1 MAIQE
6 QMEMFKNSD
15 EDVELLQE
23 GGGVDTQSGNAVPLG
38 GTQEGVRDDI
48 SANVSEGEMVIP
60 AEVVRYHGVE
70 AFMQMRDQAMMGY
83 KKMEAMGQ
91 FGNPDEAKIPN
102 DSMFN
107 ANGLPFSVVDLEYV
121 DDEAGPMEEPS
132 ARYGGMP
139 AFQTGGVV
147 PVATQ
152 GTVPTT
158 SFLQQPQTTPITA
171 VNQITGQPV
180 TTGSTTFAP
189 APTANLTVP
198 TSFTP
203 TTLAGVNPTTTPLP
217 VAGTTAPVGT
227 PTLPSFGT
235 VSAGTTSINFFRNEA
250 GEVIQ
255 IPVLNGRQTFEAP
268 EGFVRFDP
276 DKPEVPSEFPGP
288 TTPEA
293 DRPVSEG
300 RKEEE
305 EIFTPGTPE
314 ESEQPGG
321 RHGPPEVPEFE
332 NLDEMFN
339 AIADQFGGG
348 TTGPTGDTTS
358 PGAIGGGGQ
367 GGGDD
372 TGPGGEDTGPGVG
385 GSNDGTG
392 SDDTGPGGGPGEG
405 DTGPGPGPGTSG
417 IGGTVG
423 SPTGTDD
430 TGQGGEDTG
439 PGDGP
444 GPGGGG
450 GGGTGGTDGIGGG
463 GTGGGDDTGNGDGGG
478 DGGGDGSV
486 ICTEL
491 LKQNL
496 LSKDLY
502 NLETFYADKYIS
514 EYTVNGYRFWAVP
527 YVKLMRK
534 SKLACKLVAPLATA
548 WGTEVISQYSKD
560 KKIKGSILG
569 KILRLSGEPLCYIIG
584 RLIKNVD
591 YKILYVKEGKNY
603 G

>member
-139 AFQTGGVV
+139 AFQSGGVV
-147 PVATQ
+147 PTVTQ
-152 GTVPTT
+152 GTIPTT

-276 DKPEVPSEFPGP
+276 DNPEVPSDFPGP
-288 TTPEA
+288 VTPEA
-293 DRPVSEG
+293 DRPVPEG
-300 RKEEE
+300 RKEE
-305 EIFTPGTPE
+305 EIFTPGGLE
-314 ESEQPGG
+314 EDEQPGG
-321 RHGPPEVPEFE
+321 KYGPPEVPEYETFE
-332 NLDEMFN
+332 EMFD
-339 AIADQFGGG
+339 AISDQFGGG
-348 TTGPTGDTTS
+348 TPGPTGGTTS
-358 PGAIGGGGQ
+358 PGAIGGGGL

-372 TGPGGEDTGPGVG
+372 TGGPGGEDTGPGVG

-392 SDDTGPGGGPGEG
+392 SDDTGPGGTGTGEG
-405 DTGPGPGPGTSG
+405 DTGPGPGPGTGG

-423 SPTGTDD
+423 SSTGTDD
-430 TGQGGEDTG
+430 TGQGGGDTG

-444 GPGGGG
+444 GPGTG
-450 GGGTGGTDGIGGG
+450 GGTDGIGGG
-463 GTGGGDDTGNGDGGG
+463 GTGGGDDTGDGDGGGG

-502 NLETFYADKYIS
+502 SLETFYTDKYIS

-534 SKLACKLVAPLATA
+534 SKLACKLMAPLATA
-548 WGTEVISQYSKD
+548 WGTEVVSCYSKD

>member
-23 GGGVDTQSGNAVPLG
+23 GRDVDTQSGNAVPLG

-139 AFQTGGVV
+139 AFQSGGVV
-147 PVATQ
+147 PIATQ

-171 VNQITGQPV
+171 VNQATGQPV

-276 DKPEVPSEFPGP
+276 DNPEVPSDFPGP
-288 TTPEA
+288 VTPEA
-293 DRPVSEG
+293 DRPVSEE

-305 EIFTPGTPE
+305 IFDPGGPDPDEFGEQVAIDEDEDATADIGTISEDDPSETPSGFGPVSQSDIDAAVAEANE
-314 ESEQPGG
+314 ESPSVA
-321 RHGPPEVPEFE
+321 PSDPS
-332 NLDEMFN
+332 
-339 AIADQFGGG
+339 AIGIDMGMGLGIQGAGSDTEAAG
-348 TTGPTGDTTS
+348 GPTGEGEVQGSTASTGMTS
-358 PGAIGGGGQ
+358 EQSAEEMGFMGFDDPGA
-367 GGGDD
+367 
-372 TGPGGEDTGPGVG
+372 
-385 GSNDGTG
+385 DGA
-392 SDDTGPGGGPGEG
+392 GPGGG
-405 DTGPGPGPGTSG
+405 T
-417 IGGTVG
+417 
-423 SPTGTDD
+423 
-430 TGQGGEDTG
+430 
-439 PGDGP
+439 
-444 GPGGGG
+444 
-450 GGGTGGTDGIGGG
+450 
-463 GTGGGDDTGNGDGGG
+463 
-478 DGGGDGSV
+478 V

-502 NLETFYADKYIS
+502 SLETFYTDKYIS

-534 SKLACKLVAPLATA
+534 SKLACKLMAPLATA
-548 WGTEVISQYSKD
+548 WGTEVVSCYSKD

>member
-147 PVATQ
+147 PTTTQ

-158 SFLQQPQTTPITA
+158 SFLPHPQTTPVTA
-171 VNQITGQPV
+171 TNQITGQPV

-217 VAGTTAPVGT
+217 VAGTTAPEGT

-235 VSAGTTSINFFRNEA
+235 VSAGTTSTNFFRNEA
-250 GEVIQ
+250 GEVVQ

-276 DKPEVPSEFPGP
+276 DKPEVPSEFPRLA
-288 TTPEA
+288 TPEA
-293 DRPVSEG
+293 DILAPEE

-305 EIFTPGTPE
+305 IIDGMSGDE
-314 ESEQPGG
+314 E
-321 RHGPPEVPEFE
+321 GP
-332 NLDEMFN
+332 
-339 AIADQFGGG
+339 
-348 TTGPTGDTTS
+348 
-358 PGAIGGGGQ
+358 
-367 GGGDD
+367 D
-372 TGPGGEDTGPGVG
+372 TGPPDAPGRGGLIDAIDAALGI
-385 GSNDGTG
+385 
-392 SDDTGPGGGPGEG
+392 
-405 DTGPGPGPGTSG
+405 TSG
-417 IGGTVG
+417 PVGHAETAGMADAQADTDAAETAADAAAATASATQDAADIGVVG
-423 SPTGTDD
+423 QDD
-430 TGQGGEDTG
+430 ADAAAAAAAAAAAEAEATASVTNAAADLGLDAGE
-439 PGDGP
+439 
-444 GPGGGG
+444 
-450 GGGTGGTDGIGGG
+450 GTGGDGR
-463 GTGGGDDTGNGDGGG
+463 
-478 DGGGDGSV
+478 V
-486 ICTEL
+486 ICSEL
-491 LKQNL
+491 YTQGLLDKNL
-496 LSKDLY
+496 YVLDALHS
-502 NLETFYADKYIS
+502 DKYIS
-514 EYTVNGYRFWAVP
+514 DTTVRGYHFWAIP
-527 YVKLMRK
+527 LVKKMRR
-534 SKLACKLVAPLATA
+534 SKTITNSVYPLALFRA
-548 WGTEVISQYSKD
+548 KEIAHIMD
-560 KKIKGSILG
+560 KNNYPQGSFLG
-569 KILRLSGEPLCYIIG
+569 KLIRLLGEPVCYLIG
-584 RLIKNVD
+584 IFTATSNYNSL
-591 YKILYVKEGKNY
+591 YKKEEI
-603 G
+603 